1 MWFDVR
7 LVTRSPRTCR
17 CRSPVVS
24 LRNWCPMTD
33 GWEKFWARMVGLL
46 VGLLIVY
53 VMWCARGG
61 GRRGNSSRGG
71 GGGGGGGGAAA
82 GRWNEGAWA
91 KALAE
96 QARQKKAREEARA
109 EAAAANGNKRKLVI
123 GSESRRTKAD

>member
-1 MWFDVR
+1 MA
-7 LVTRSPRTCR
+7 
-17 CRSPVVS
+17 
-24 LRNWCPMTD
+24 D

-46 VGLLIVY
+46 VALLIVY
-53 VMWCARGG
+53 VVWCGRGS

-71 GGGGGGGGAAA
+71 GGGGGGGAAA
-82 GRWNEGAWA
+82 GRWNEDAWT